1 MIKDFQETINAICAK
16 FNNKITQLDI
26 VAWLENF
33 DKEDWKRALIV
44 LNNFEFF
51 STEAIIREFDNGL
64 KLILENQP
72 IENRIYLV
80 ALGKIG
86 KSGATMMYYLK
97 KTPTFMSD
105 ERGVKRIEIIQN
117 EDFSTMS
124 NDCNLV
130 IVDDYAGTG
139 DSIVEYYNVI
149 KGKIPNIECK
159 TYALTIAFMSAAKH
173 NLIKSNIEI
182 IGNER
187 IPVFSTR
194 GSVFGYYPKAKG
206 MREFC
211 FKYGN
216 KLYSLSKYKKYK
228 GQHPLGF
235 KNTQALIGFEH
246 SIPNNTL
253 PIIWATCKVSRKGK
267 NWVPI
272 FSRNSQQHINKA
284 KEFRDGQIY
293 WASIIYKLGLFKTIF
308 QPDKMYDKEMIQLI
322 SMISLKKMQKNILYI
337 CQILGVN
344 LSEYETIIELGQKK
358 GLFDLDENITEQADK
373 IYEEVKKKTKIQKS
387 NINRELTID
396 EDFIYIPKKFQGG
409 S

>member
-1 MIKDFQETINAICAK
+1 MIKDFQETINTICAQ

-33 DKEDWKRALIV
+33 DKEDWKKALIV

-51 STEAIIREFDNGL
+51 STEAIIKELDNGL
-64 KLILENQP
+64 KLILENQL
-72 IENRIYLV
+72 IENKIYLV

-97 KTPTFMSD
+97 KTPTFIYD
-105 ERGVKRIEIIQN
+105 ERETKKLEIVQN
-117 EDFSTMS
+117 EDFSTLTNES
-124 NDCNLV
+124 NIV

-139 DSIVEYYNVI
+139 DSIVEYYNEI
-149 KGKIPNIECK
+149 KGRIPNIECK
-159 TYALTIAFMSAAKH
+159 TYALTIAFMSAAKQ

-216 KLYSLSKYKKYK
+216 KLYSLSKYKKNK

-235 KNTQALIGFEH
+235 KNSQALIGFEH

-284 KEFRDGQIY
+284 KEFRNGQIY

-337 CQILGVN
+337 CQILGAN

-387 NINRELTID
+387 NINSELAID
-396 EDFIYIPKKFQGG
+396 EDYIYIPKKFQGG